1 MVDVETEQEVIG
13 EKISNLKFRL
23 RLSLYHQS
31 REEYEVRPNA
41 KVTTRL
47 YHYGERIRFAAK
59 LRPPSTP
66 GFADNQLEAWRQN
79 IHNSIVQKIHALWS
93 PRDAAL
99 LDAMVIGDDAFLN
112 YDTRVDFQ
120 RSGTYHIPVVSGLNL
135 IILAFVDS
143 GPFDDCGRMKSS
155 PAPSPFSCRGSTL
168 FLRIL
173 GHRSGEPS

>member
-93 PRDAAL
+93 
-99 LDAMVIGDDAFLN
+99 
-112 YDTRVDFQ
+112 T
-120 RSGTYHIPVVSGLNL
+120 T
-135 IILAFVDS
+135 
-143 GPFDDCGRMKSS
+143 
-155 PAPSPFSCRGSTL
+155 RGSTSNARGPIT
-168 FLRIL
+168 F
-173 GHRSGEPS
+173 RSSRDSI